1 MKYCAMLNAEDIC
14 TGISQVKSDAE
25 VMNGVVID
33 TYDISVLG
41 KRYVDGIWEEVPI
54 EESDVDEENPEE
66 VEEPIEPEVPVDP
79 QPTQLDAIF
88 ETQIMIMEA
97 MAEQY
102 EASLERELINMEV
115 QATIYEAILEM
126 GGAK

>member
-33 TYDISVLG
+33 TYDISMLG
-41 KRYVDGIWEEVPI
+41 KRYVDGIWEEDPI
-54 EESDVDEENPEE
+54 EEPDVDEENQEE
-66 VEEPIEPEVPVDP
+66 VEEPIEPEVPVEP
-79 QPTQLDAIF
+79 QPTQLDIIT
-88 ETQIMIMEA
+88 ETQLIIMEA

-102 EASLERELINMEV
+102 EESMERDITNMEV
-115 QATIYEAILEM
+115 QATIYEAILEL
-126 GGAK
+126 GGVE